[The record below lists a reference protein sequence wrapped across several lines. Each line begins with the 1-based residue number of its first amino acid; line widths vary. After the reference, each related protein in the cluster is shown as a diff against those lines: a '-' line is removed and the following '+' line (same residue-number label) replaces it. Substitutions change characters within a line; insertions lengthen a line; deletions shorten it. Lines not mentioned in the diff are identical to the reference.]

1 MQLSNLVSQEKWQEF
16 DTAWKDSMADA
27 DLKDVL
33 SALALAAGKKRI
45 ARCVPL
51 AKEHANMLEAD
62 GQSENAARIIGATLV
77 AGGHGPELSEQLARC
92 VQAAYGEEDWWESCR
107 ALTGFDV
114 VGADLRGPWK
124 ALSRF
129 LAFSPGTLII
139 HPGGWGVGEIL
150 SRDDTAQEV
159 EVRFHDG
166 RKDNFPL
173 RTAVDIFDPL
183 QDEDLKARHF
193 RDPEGLKKEVK
204 KEPLDVLRRLTEI
217 GGGTITTNNIKTALA
232 NIGIEGSA
240 WSAWWRKARKLAENS
255 EWFEVSGSAQKAII
269 RLLAEA
275 KDPSVALR
283 RQLQMSANLADTHR
297 RVRDLLATAK
307 PEDPLREIALEEL
320 AAAADKENEPLAERL
335 AAWLLLRD
343 CSGTSPEPLLPA
355 LEDMVNAEPTSDP
368 STAHPLWALFQ
379 ELPSSKDQERAA
391 HLLKELFNDA
401 WMEHALEN
409 LAHAAPGMVRPLFDK
424 LVKAGFRDDVREVYR
439 GLLARPLRAP
449 ALLVTLAS
457 NFEKEELPDTFPTP
471 PQRAQALLTL
481 ASQLYSG
488 RRGNPHLTRVCTRL
502 TDVLS
507 KGTPSLVQRLLE
519 TSDPRALRGAT
530 LICSRGV
537 DTDLDRAVTE
547 AALSHDRH
555 FFAINAG
562 PFWEGKATWT
572 TKIGLERRSAEL
584 HELTESKIP
593 ANEVTIGKAASYGDL
608 SENAEWE
615 AAMEEQRNLTQRAMD
630 MEAELREVD
639 LLENVALPEGEAAPG
654 TLVKYRESNGRE
666 REVAILGPWDGD
678 TWGGVQVV
686 SYRAPLAAGLLGTKV
701 GATADLS
708 LPSGEEQVEVLS
720 VEPLDLQS
728 P

>member
-1 MQLSNLVSQEKWQEF
+1 MQLSSLVSQEKWQEF
-16 DTAWKDSMADA
+16 DTAWKSGMAEA

-33 SALALAAGKKRI
+33 AALSLAASKNRI

-51 AKEHANMLEAD
+51 AREYANMLEAD
-62 GQSENAARIIGATLV
+62 GQPENAARIIGATLV
-77 AGGHGPELSEQLARC
+77 AGGNRPELSEHLGRL
-92 VQAAYGEEDWWESCR
+92 VTAAFGSEDWWETCSK
-107 ALTGFDV
+107 LTGFDT
-114 VGADLRGPWK
+114 GGPDLRAAWK
-124 ALSRF
+124 SLSSF
-129 LAFSPGTLII
+129 LAFSPKSLIV

-150 SRDDTAQEV
+150 SRDDSAQMLK
-159 EVRFHDG
+159 VRFHDG
-166 RKDNFPL
+166 RTDDFPL

-183 QDEDLKARHF
+183 KDEDLKARHF
-193 RDPEGLKKEVK
+193 RDADGLKKEVK
-204 KEPLDVLRRLTEI
+204 KEPLEVLRTLAELA
-217 GGGTITTNNIKTALA
+217 GGTITTNNIKTAMA

-275 KDPSVALR
+275 KDPSEALR
-283 RQLQMSANLADTHR
+283 RQLQMSSNLADVHR
-297 RVRDLLATAK
+297 RVRDLLGTAK
-307 PEDPLREIALEEL
+307 EDDPLRTIALDEL
-320 AAAADKENEPLAERL
+320 AKAAENEEEALSERL

-343 CSGTSPEPLLPA
+343 CQGVTPALLLPA
-355 LEDMVNAEPTSDP
+355 IEDLVNAEPGQDP
-368 STAHPLWALFQ
+368 STPHPLWSLFQ
-379 ELPSSKDQERAA
+379 ALPSSKDQERAT
-391 HLLKELFNDA
+391 HLLKELYEDA
-401 WMEHALEN
+401 WMQHGIDN
-409 LAHAAPGMVRPLFDK
+409 LAHAAPGMVRPLHDM
-424 LVKAGFRDDVREVYR
+424 LVKGGFKDDVRLVYR
-439 GLLARPLRAP
+439 ALLARPLRAP
-449 ALLVTLAS
+449 ALLVTLAA

-481 ASQLYSG
+481 ANQLYST

-537 DTDLDRAVTE
+537 DSDLDRAVTE

-555 FFAINAG
+555 FFAVKTG
-562 PFWEGKATWT
+562 HFWDGKMIWT

-584 HELTESKIP
+584 RELTESKIP
-593 ANEVTIGKAASYGDL
+593 ANEVAIGVAASYGDL

-615 AAMEEQRNLTQRAMD
+615 AAIEEQRNLTQRAMD
-630 MEAELREVD
+630 IETELRETD
-639 LLENVALPEGEAAPG
+639 LLENVALPQGEAAPG
-654 TLVKYRESNGRE
+654 TKVCYREDDGRE

-686 SYRAPLAAGLLGTKV
+686 SYRAPLAAGLLGTKI
-701 GATADLS
+701 GATATLA
-708 LPSGEEQVEVLS
+708 LPTGEEQVEVLS
-720 VEPLDLQS
+720 VEPLILE
-728 P
+728 